1 MTELKTDHSQSQQS
15 GLQTDH
21 SQAQLAGAHGHGP
34 APKGAHGVAAP
45 PVGSRA
51 ERLTSFDLADI
62 PVPTGREEEWR
73 FTPSH
78 KFDNLFQPT
87 STAGAYEITFE
98 GDVLVEPVLR
108 EIAARPGAA
117 APQSTG
123 YYIVENGVPGDD
135 PRFGK
140 CGKPGD
146 RTAVAAWHAADKG
159 SIITLPA
166 KADIGEHLM
175 VRVAGLSQQT
185 PGALKLLI
193 NAEPESSGVVVIDHT
208 GSTQLNETIEI
219 NAETGS
225 NLTVVS
231 VQDWDNTAIHASSH
245 RAVLGEGATLK
256 HVVVSFG
263 GDAVRITPDAAFSGV
278 DANVEMLGLY
288 FADAGQH
295 LEHRLFVDHG
305 EPNCVS
311 RVTYKG
317 ALQGQDAHAVW
328 VGDVLIQ
335 ANAVD
340 TDTYEMNRNL
350 ILTKGARADSVP
362 NLEIE
367 TGEIVG
373 AGHASATG
381 RFDDE
386 QLFYLMA
393 RGIPEHDARLLV
405 VRGFFAELV
414 GQIGVPE
421 VEARLM
427 QSIEQELSKSMG
439 QTA

>member
-1 MTELKTDHSQSQQS
+1 VEEYKTDHSN
-15 GLQTDH
+15 
-21 SQAQLAGAHGHGP
+21 AQLAGAHS
-34 APKGAHGVAAP
+34 HGVAAP

-51 ERLTSFDLADI
+51 ERLTSFSLDDI
-62 PVPTGREEEWR
+62 PIPTGREEEWR
-73 FTPSH
+73 FTPVH
-78 KFDNLFQPT
+78 KFDELFQTYADPNAIEL
-87 STAGAYEITFE
+87 SVSE
-98 GDVLVEPVLR
+98 
-108 EIAARPGAA
+108 PGAFLL
-117 APQSTG
+117 
-123 YYIVENGVPGDD
+123 ENNVPATD

-140 CGKPGD
+140 AGKPGD
-146 RTAVAAWHAADKG
+146 RTAVTAWHAADKG

-166 KADIGEHLM
+166 KKHISEHLM
-175 VRVAGLSQQT
+175 VQVAGRSQEH
-185 PGALKLLI
+185 PSALKLLVR
-193 NAEPESSGVVVIDHT
+193 AETGSSGVVVIDHT
-208 GSTQLNETIEI
+208 GVAQLNETIEI
-219 NAETGS
+219 DVEAGAH
-225 NLTVVS
+225 LTVVS
-231 VQDWDNTAIHASSH
+231 VQDWERSAVHASSH
-245 RAVLGEGATLK
+245 RAILGEGATLK
-256 HVVVSFG
+256 HVVVTFG
-263 GDAVRITPDAAFSGV
+263 GDAVRITPDAAFVGK
-278 DANVEMLGLY
+278 DAAVEMIGLY

-305 EPNCVS
+305 QPNCVS

-367 TGEIVG
+367 TGEIIG

-393 RGIPEHDARLLV
+393 RGIPEKEARLLV

-421 VEARLM
+421 VEARLLA
-427 QSIEQELSKSMG
+427 SIEEELVRSIG
-439 QTA
+439 EAA